1 MDGRV
6 AEDVISAPARR
17 APHESALAGARPED
31 TSMEAWRRLTTRW
44 ESMTPAQRVA
54 LASAMSAAIETAAR
68 GGVVAEEPDADEGR
82 IRYLLAQRRY
92 GTEIAEAAFGANGRW
107 SP

>member
-1 MDGRV
+1 MDGSV
-6 AEDVISAPARR
+6 ANGVGEASARR
-17 APHESALAGARPED
+17 APHENTIAGARPED
-31 TSMEAWRRLTTRW
+31 TSAEAWHRLTTRW

-68 GGVVAEEPDADEGR
+68 GGLLAEEPDANESR

>member
-6 AEDVISAPARR
+6 AQDVSSAPARR
-17 APHESALAGARPED
+17 APHASAIAGARPED
-31 TSMEAWRRLTTRW
+31 TSIEAWRRLNTRW
-44 ESMTPAQRVA
+44 KSMTPAQRVA

-68 GGVVAEEPDADEGR
+68 GGILAQEPDADEPR

-92 GTEIAEAAFGANGRW
+92 GAEIAEDAFGANGRW
-107 SP
+107 SQ